1 MITTARIIAGFVAAI
16 MTVATTSQPV
26 PVTVVK
32 TSDGYQLLRDGE
44 PYHIRGAGGRQY
56 LELLAASGAN
66 SIRTWGQP
74 DLEPRRWP
82 DGRTMG
88 LLDRAHELGLTVTAG
103 FWIPHFP
110 GGYQG
115 GGFDYDD
122 EAAVEQLIEDAR
134 SFARTYKDHPALL
147 AWGVG
152 NEPLGTDRVRGVKMI
167 NRIAKAIK
175 EVDPD
180 HPTMA
185 VLAGIWPDKAALF
198 AEHCPDVDILGI
210 NVYGGAVVVPD
221 QVLEQGY
228 DGPYVMTE
236 YGPLGYWEVDH
247 TPWGAEIEQTPQEK
261 AAFYTRSHHESITR
275 VPDRC
280 LGGYVFLWGHK
291 QERTDTWFSML
302 LPGGE
307 RTPSAD
313 AMIEIWSGSPPGNRA
328 PVVTDIASDLKLA
341 RVDADTLFDA
351 SVVVTDPEGD
361 ALTVTWDVRP
371 EGTDKGAG
379 GAFEAT
385 PESLSHLVQSA
396 KGLAATIRTPGE
408 PGAYRLKVYVRDG
421 HGGVGAWN
429 VPFYVN
435 EPSRD

>member
-1 MITTARIIAGFVAAI
+1 MRG
-16 MTVATTSQPV
+16 
-26 PVTVVK
+26 
-32 TSDGYQLLRDGE
+32 GE
-44 PYHIRGAGGRQY
+44 RYEIKGAGGTDY
-56 LELLAASGAN
+56 LKLLAASGAN

-74 DLEPRRWP
+74 DLEPREWP

-122 EAAVEQLIEDAR
+122 EAAVERLIDEAR
-134 SFARTYKDHPALL
+134 SFAHKWKDHPALL

-152 NEPLGTDRVRGVKMI
+152 NEPLGTDRPRALKFI
-167 NRIAKAIK
+167 NRVAKAMK
-175 EVDPD
+175 EVDPN
-180 HPTMA
+180 HPTVA

-198 AEHCPDVDILGI
+198 AEHCPDVVILGI
-210 NVYGGAVVVPD
+210 NVDGCAPGIPAQLLD
-221 QVLEQGY
+221 HGY

-247 TPWGAEIEQTPQEK
+247 TPWGAEIEQTPEQK
-261 AAFYTRSHHESITR
+261 AAFYKRSHIESVTAA
-275 VPDRC
+275 PDRC
-280 LGGYVFLWGHK
+280 LGGYVFKWGHK

-313 AMIEIWSGSPPGNRA
+313 VMIELWSGEPVNNQA
-328 PVVTDIASDLKLA
+328 PVVTDIRTDLKLA
-341 RVDADTLFDA
+341 RVEGGVLFDA
-351 SVVVTDPEGD
+351 AVVVSD
-361 ALTVTWDVRP
+361 AESDAISVEWDVRP
-371 EGTDKGAG
+371 ESTDKGAG

-385 PESLSHLVQSA
+385 PESLGHLVEAAEGLSA
-396 KGLAATIRTPGE
+396 VVRTPSE

-421 HGGVGAWN
+421 NGGVGAWN
-429 VPFYVN
+429 VPFFVN
-435 EPSRD
+435 EP

>member
-1 MITTARIIAGFVAAI
+1 M
-16 MTVATTSQPV
+16 MTGHTSSQPV
-26 PVTVVK
+26 PVEVQRTD
-32 TSDGYQLLRDGE
+32 DGFVLLRDGE
-44 PYHIRGAGGRQY
+44 PYQIKGAGGTQY
-56 LELLAASGAN
+56 LELLATSGAN

-74 DLEPRRWP
+74 DLEPREWP

-122 EAAVEQLIEDAR
+122 EEAVDQLVDDAR
-134 SFARTYKDHPALL
+134 AFAAKWKDHPALL

-152 NEPLGTDRVRGVKMI
+152 NEPIGTDRVRAVKFI
-167 NRIAKAIK
+167 NRVAKAMK
-175 EVDPD
+175 EVDPH
-180 HPTMA
+180 HPTMP

-198 AEHCPDVDILGI
+198 AEHCPDADILGV
-210 NVYGGAVVVPD
+210 NVYGGAPVIPE
-221 QVLEQGY
+221 QLIEQGY

-236 YGPLGYWEVDH
+236 YGPLGHWEVDH
-247 TPWGAEIEQTPQEK
+247 TAWGAEIEQPADQK
-261 AAFYTRSHHESITR
+261 AAFYKRSHIESIEAA
-275 VPDRC
+275 PDRC

-313 AMIEIWSGSPPGNRA
+313 VMSELWTGVPVANRA
-328 PVVTDIASDLKLA
+328 PIVSDIVSNLRLA
-341 RVDADTLFDA
+341 RVAADTLFDA
-351 SVVVTDPEGD
+351 SVVVSDAEGD
-361 ALTVTWDVRP
+361 PLTVSWDVKP

-379 GAFEAT
+379 GAFEQT
-385 PESLSHLVQSA
+385 PASLGHLIESTDGRNAVV
-396 KGLAATIRTPGE
+396 RTPSQ
-408 PGAYRLKVYVRDG
+408 PGAYRLKVYVRDDY
-421 HGGVGAWN
+421 GGVGAWN
-429 VPFYVN
+429 VPFFVN
-435 EPSRD
+435 DR